1 MMRYVESIT
10 LIVKLNLKTQ
20 CYWHVYVIIM
30 MGIYC
35 LRNYISHKLTNND
48 KKDVIFKN
56 CAPFTDFMS
65 EMNYMQVDNV
75 EEIDV
80 VISMYNSIKYSN
92 NYQKNQENY
101 GNFIEMIQLQM
112 MLVLLLI

>member
-1 MMRYVESIT
+1 
-10 LIVKLNLKTQ
+10 
-20 CYWHVYVIIM
+20 
-30 MGIYC
+30 
-35 LRNYISHKLTNND
+35 
-48 KKDVIFKN
+48 
-56 CAPFTDFMS
+56 MS

>member
-1 MMRYVESIT
+1 M
-10 LIVKLNLKTQ
+10 
-20 CYWHVYVIIM
+20 
-30 MGIYC
+30 
-35 LRNYISHKLTNND
+35 
-48 KKDVIFKN
+48 IFKN